1 MEKLSIRAFRAVDEP
16 ETCEEFRREHRRV
29 LEDFGITNVTTNTD
43 TWCSDPDTVVIIA
56 QTDDGRM
63 VGGIRVEVRGERELP
78 ITAALRKHDP
88 RIDQVVERLGEHGTA
103 EVCGLWNANRFN
115 SRGLPNLLSMAAV
128 SIANQ
133 LQIRTMVCLVAH
145 YTVRH
150 ALRAGFTMIEEV
162 GDGGTFTYP
171 IPSIKA
177 LAMVIPDVRSMDTA
191 IAPNRRNIMSLRI
204 RPEQVR
210 IEKPGEVDL
219 EVRYQLLF
227 DRSVLALV
235 PYRLIE
241 EQHLRYCA

>member
-1 MEKLSIRAFRAVDEP
+1 M
-16 ETCEEFRREHRRV
+16 

-43 TWCSDPDTVVIIA
+43 NWCSDPDTVVIVA
-56 QTDDGRM
+56 QTEDGRM
-63 VGGIRVEVRGERELP
+63 VGGIRIEMQGKRELP
-78 ITAALRKHDP
+78 LTKALRTLDP
-88 RIDQVVERLGEHGTA
+88 RIDRVVERLGEHGTA

-128 SIANQ
+128 SVANQ

-145 YTVRH
+145 YTLRH
-150 ALRAGFTMIEEV
+150 ALRVGFTMIEEV

-177 LAMVIPDVRSMDTA
+177 LAMVIPDVRSVDTA
-191 IAPNRRNIMSLRI
+191 IASNRRNIMSLRI
-204 RPEQVR
+204 RPEQTR
-210 IEKPGEVDL
+210 IERPGEVEL
-219 EVRYQLLF
+219 EVQYALIV

-241 EQHLRYCA
+241 EEHLRYCA